1 MKTVMLD
8 GRRTIAASFASALH
22 PLIQMEVLIH
32 QILIH
37 FQEEECAKSVVMY
50 LLPWQYITQGRGVV
64 FSKEDERM

>member
-32 QILIH
+32 QQFIPKKRSV
-37 FQEEECAKSVVMY
+37 ESVVMY

-64 FSKEDERM
+64 VFSKEDEGM